1 MFDSIWFDSLNKPFL
16 QPPEW
21 IFSPVWILL
30 YATLLI
36 SLILY
41 TTKLTKKNKLTGIVL
56 FVLHMLFNL
65 LWSPAFFVLHN
76 IKLALLIII
85 IMDITAII
93 FIKKFFSVSKTSGI
107 ILIPYL
113 VWIFFATYLNYQFYI
128 LN

>member
-16 QPPEW
+16 QPPAW

-30 YATLLI
+30 YTTLLI

-41 TTKLTKKNKLTGIVL
+41 SVKITKKPKRSGFIL
-56 FVLHMLFNL
+56 FVVHMLFNL
-65 LWSPAFFVLHN
+65 LWSPAFFILHN

-85 IMDITAII
+85 IMDITAVL
-93 FIKKFFSVSKTSGI
+93 FIKKFFSVSKAAGA

-113 VWIFFATYLNYQFYI
+113 IWIFFATYLNFQFCT